1 MKTQMSH
8 VFFAKPEIGALWTLR
23 RAASAENYIKLSE
36 RARSS
41 SYNRAVNVSRQQ
53 GASQTRSRA
62 PSRASRARLDAS
74 NARGARCSRRL
85 SGVRLR
91 RVLRVRRWEADDFR
105 PIGATAGRRDGATS
119 PRRRDARRDHATRV
133 VHISRASR
141 RSRGTVVAVL
151 SANRRRPVPAF
162 SRLLGFSL
170 VDFLAGAL
178 LTPALSPARS
188 SDARILPHRSFHHAR
203 PP

>member
-1 MKTQMSH
+1 M
-8 VFFAKPEIGALWTLR
+8 
-23 RAASAENYIKLSE
+23 AENYIKRGE
-36 RARSS
+36 RARSP

-62 PSRASRARLDAS
+62 LSRAPRTRLDAS
-74 NARGARCSRRL
+74 NARAAWCSHRL
-85 SGVRLR
+85 SGVRVH

-119 PRRRDARRDHATRV
+119 SRHRDARRDHAMRV

-141 RSRGTVVAVL
+141 RSRDAVIAVL
-151 SANRRRPVPAF
+151 SANHRRSVPAF
-162 SRLLGFSL
+162 LRLLGFSH

-178 LTPALSPARS
+178 LAPALSPARS
-188 SDARILPHRSFHHAR
+188 ADVRILPHRSPHHLR